1 MPSAVRLLFPALL
14 GCSLLH
20 AADPLPGHSVHGDA
34 FNEGPRQAARLIPG
48 CGKVSFAISSQ
59 KPQAQEFF
67 NQGVGQLHGF
77 WYYEA
82 ERSFRQVAMIDKDC
96 AMAFWGMA
104 MANVNNEARAK
115 QFVRKAVALKDK
127 ADAREKLWI
136 TTLETFY
143 KEDKND
149 KRDKKQRALDFIR
162 DLETIVQDYPDD
174 IEAKAFLAWK
184 TWHANGD
191 ASITSYQAVNAL
203 LDQVFAANPQH
214 PAHHYRIHLWDNRK
228 PAIALKSAA
237 SNGQAAPGI
246 AHMWHMPGHTFSKL
260 KRYDDAVWQQEAST
274 RVDHAYM
281 IQNWIQ
287 PDQIHNYA
295 HNEEWLV
302 RNFNELGRAKDA
314 IGLATALIRNP
325 QHPANN
331 TLDKDSTSASYGR
344 TRLLETLIK
353 WELWDEV
360 LKVTTSPLFPE
371 VQQTSHEARRLHAR
385 GVAFFAKEDAKSL
398 ATTITALEA
407 VEKKAKTKKPEES
420 KGKAGDAKAK
430 AEPAKKIAEAP
441 KADAPKP
448 DAAKAD
454 APKTEVAKAE
464 PAKAKGE
471 PSKPDAPKGDGA
483 KGGNKKPD
491 IATTTLAE
499 LRALQAV
506 LTKDKTAADL
516 VNKATEMPKPL
527 TASLQLRLGDKK
539 KAEELLKN
547 YPQDLA
553 GLAAKTEMQ
562 QALGKTDDAKKTFEE
577 VRKLAFALQDD
588 LPLKKRLDQ
597 LATSFKIEGDWRSPV
612 PRRTD
617 SGKRP
622 ELSTLGPVYWHAPD
636 APKWEAL
643 TLEGKPAGS
652 GQFEDKPHVLL
663 FYLGAACTHCMQQVN
678 DFAKAAPEYEK
689 AGIKLCAI
697 TREPLSLA
705 GRLTEQMT
713 SKKLPPFPILCD
725 PSMAAFKTFHAY
737 DDFEDEPLHAAVL
750 IDAKGKL
757 RWIDVSWEPFTNT
770 TFLLQEARR
779 LLSLPE

>member
-1 MPSAVRLLFPALL
+1 MLSAVRLLFPALL
-14 GCSLLH
+14 GCSFLLH
-20 AADPLPGHSVHGDA
+20 AADPLPGHSVHGEA
-34 FNEGPRQAARLIPG
+34 FNEGPRQAAKLIPG
-48 CGKVSFAISSQ
+48 CGKVSFAISSKKPEAQ
-59 KPQAQEFF
+59 KFF

-115 QFVRKAVALKDK
+115 QFVRKAAALKDK

-136 TTLETFY
+136 ATLETFY

-191 ASITSYQAVNAL
+191 APITSYQAVNAL

-228 PAIALKSAA
+228 PAMALKSAA
-237 SNGQAAPGI
+237 SNGQTAPGI

-302 RNFNELGRAKDA
+302 RNFNELGRAEDA

-331 TLDKDSTSASYGR
+331 TLDKDGTSASYGR

-360 LKVTTSPLFPE
+360 LKVTSGPLFPE

-385 GVAFFAKEDAKSL
+385 GLAFFAKEDAKSL
-398 ATTITALEA
+398 ASIITALEA
-407 VEKKAKTKKPEES
+407 VEKKAKAKKDEEAKS
-420 KGKAGDAKAK
+420 KAVDAKAK
-430 AEPAKKIAEAP
+430 ADPAKKVADAP
-441 KADAPKP
+441 KADTPKKGAPK
-448 DAAKAD
+448 A
-454 APKTEVAKAE
+454 EVAKAE
-464 PAKAKGE
+464 PAKAKVE
-471 PSKPDAPKGDGA
+471 TPKTESPKGDGS

-491 IATTTLAE
+491 IATTTLAD

-506 LTKDKTAADL
+506 LTKDKAAADL

-527 TASLQLRLGDKK
+527 AASLHLRLGDKK

-577 VRKLAFALQDD
+577 VRKLAFSLQDD

-597 LATSFKIEGDWRSPV
+597 LATSFKIERDWRAQA

-622 ELSTLGPVYWHAPD
+622 ELSTLGPVYWHAPE

-643 TLEGKPAGS
+643 TLEGKPAS
-652 GQFEDKPHVLL
+652 SAQFEDQPHILL
-663 FYLGAACTHCMQQVN
+663 FYLGSACTHCMEQVN
-678 DFAKAAPEYEK
+678 TFAKAAPEYEK

-713 SKKLPPFPILCD
+713 TKKLPPFPILCD
-725 PSMAAFKTFHAY
+725 PSMTAFKTFHAY
-737 DDFEDEPLHAAVL
+737 DDFEDEPLHAAVF
-750 IDAKGKL
+750 IDAKGRL
-757 RWIDVSWEPFTNT
+757 RWIDVSWQPFTNT
-770 TFLLQEARR
+770 TFLLQEAKR
-779 LLSLPE
+779 LLTLPE